1 MPNYCSHCG
10 VKHST
15 AGSQEPADISP
26 PIKNAKKKPRK
37 VSAYSKR
44 YGRHFTRLAPKNKKK
59 NGSWKKNGFTRTQK
73 QAHKAAKQ

>member
-1 MPNYCSHCG
+1 MPNFCSHCG

-15 AGSQEPADISP
+15 SASVEETAP
-26 PIKNAKKKPRK
+26 PVKTKKPRK

-44 YGRHFTRLAPKNKKK
+44 YGKHFKSLAPKNKKK

-73 QAHKAAKQ
+73 QAHKAAKK